1 MLRMHLQVAAKVI
14 GQLLDRE
21 DNNREDAGV
30 NVSGIERVM
39 AALSHETLNLRNASN
54 TL

>member
-1 MLRMHLQVAAKVI
+1 MLHMHLQVAANVI
-14 GQLLDRE
+14 GQLVDRE

-30 NVSGIERVM
+30 NASGIQRVM
-39 AALSHETLNLRNASN
+39 AALSHETLNLRNACN